1 MGFVDGLVCSWWD
14 GFRCLYCWW
23 FVLWSKWCFVLH
35 EENDG
40 FFTRFMISYTP
51 KYCPPIS
58 PWKPF
63 HVENPKNGMDLL
75 CQVVWLLQRN
85 WLVPHPSGYLVA
97 ILTLLKLDSNTCS
110 TFGAPFTD
118 VNRWKKNHR
127 PRPQTTYNW
136 AMQKTLLLS
145 SILVVYTLHDW
156 VVL

>member
-1 MGFVDGLVCSWWD
+1 MVCSWWD
-14 GFRCLYCWW
+14 GFRCLYFWW

-51 KYCPPIS
+51 KYRPPIS

-97 ILTLLKLDSNTCS
+97 ISTLLKLDSNTCS

-118 VNRWKKNHR
+118 VNRWKKKPSASASNHLQLR
-127 PRPQTTYNW
+127 NAKNPFTVHYRLFIPSMTG
-136 AMQKTLLLS
+136 
-145 SILVVYTLHDW
+145 
-156 VVL
+156 